1 MSSEFSPQQQSLR
14 LMGLLEQCVTWDKNE
29 AAEYCTKVCKCLTE
43 HQGGNYN
50 VRGGRKMYSLLD
62 TLPTRERA

>member
-43 HQGGNYN
+43 HQGETIMC
-50 VRGGRKMYSLLD
+50 GGVVKCI
-62 TLPTRERA
+62 AF